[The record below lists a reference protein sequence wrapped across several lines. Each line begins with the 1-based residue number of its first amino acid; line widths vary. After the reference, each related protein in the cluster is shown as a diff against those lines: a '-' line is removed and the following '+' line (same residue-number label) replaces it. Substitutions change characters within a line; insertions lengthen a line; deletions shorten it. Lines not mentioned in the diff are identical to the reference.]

1 MDLKIKVC
9 GFNPRQCQKGKSHR
23 KGRQKPGVKKN
34 TDTAQAEMLANMAK
48 TINEDRKAAEQVE
61 VPVPIPRRGSS
72 EGRAEE
78 DAGADLKTNFEGTKA
93 IRRMP
98 PKKTTQPF

>member
-1 MDLKIKVC
+1 
-9 GFNPRQCQKGKSHR
+9 
-23 KGRQKPGVKKN
+23 
-34 TDTAQAEMLANMAK
+34 MLANMAK

-78 DAGADLKTNFEGTKA
+78 DAGADLKTNFEGEGNQKKA
-93 IRRMP
+93 
-98 PKKTTQPF
+98 PKKQPNPFNPKPFKP